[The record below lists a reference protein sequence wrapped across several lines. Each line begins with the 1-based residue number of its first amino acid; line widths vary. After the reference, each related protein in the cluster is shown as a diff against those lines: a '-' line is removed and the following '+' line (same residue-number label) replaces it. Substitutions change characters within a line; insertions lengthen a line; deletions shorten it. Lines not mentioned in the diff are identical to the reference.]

1 MAVTGVGVIGTS
13 EQKSTESM
21 SLLGSENGGSEESEE
36 PSSESEVVERSQST
50 PVFIARSLFRAI
62 QGGVFATIVMTAFR
76 LPILRSLPPSANF
89 WAKYV
94 GDGHPEEYTGI
105 GIVLHFLYGISF
117 GALFGLLYPRVNL
130 PRSATETEGVVWGTI
145 FGLLL
150 SIFGERVMMNWL
162 LGMEVEEGT
171 ETVFHAAHA
180 VYGIALG
187 TWVGSRIDPTR
198 SYEEYE
204 HSQ

>member
-1 MAVTGVGVIGTS
+1 MTLP
-13 EQKSTESM
+13 STD
-21 SLLGSENGGSEESEE
+21 GNGDGKR
-36 PSSESEVVERSQST
+36 PSSESEAVESAQST
-50 PVFIARSLFRAI
+50 PVYVARSLFRAV
-62 QGGVFATIVMTAFR
+62 QGGAFATVVMTVFR

-117 GALFGLLYPRVNL
+117 GALFGLLYPRANL
-130 PRSATETEGVVWGTI
+130 PGSVTETEGVVWGTL
-145 FGLLL
+145 FGLAL
-150 SIFGERVMMNWL
+150 SAFGERVMLNWL
-162 LGMEVEEGT
+162 LDMELDEDT
-171 ETVFHAAHA
+171 KTVFHASHA

-204 HSQ
+204 HGQ

>member
-1 MAVTGVGVIGTS
+1 MP
-13 EQKSTESM
+13 
-21 SLLGSENGGSEESEE
+21 LLRSNGDENSEE
-36 PSSESEVVERSQST
+36 PSSESEAVERAQST
-50 PVFIARSLFRAI
+50 PVFTARSLFRAI
-62 QGGVFATIVMTAFR
+62 QGGAFATVVMTAFR

-105 GIVLHFLYGISF
+105 GIVLHFAYGIGF

-145 FGLLL
+145 FGLAL
-150 SIFGERVMMNWL
+150 SVFGERVMLNRL
-162 LGMEVEEGT
+162 LDMEVEEGT

>member
-1 MAVTGVGVIGTS
+1 MNQSDANGDGTGPIHV
-13 EQKSTESM
+13 
-21 SLLGSENGGSEESEE
+21 
-36 PSSESEVVERSQST
+36 
-50 PVFIARSLFRAI
+50 ARSLFRAA
-62 QGGVFATIVMTAFR
+62 QGGAFATVVMTVFR

-94 GDGHPEEYTGI
+94 GNGHPEEYTGM
-105 GIVLHFLYGISF
+105 GILLHFLYGISF
-117 GALFGLLYPRVNL
+117 GALFGLLYPRLNL
-130 PRSATETEGVVWGTI
+130 PESASETEGVVWGTV
-145 FGLLL
+145 FGLAL
-150 SIFGERVMMNWL
+150 SVFGERVMLNRL
-162 LGMEVEEGT
+162 LDIDLGSDA
-171 ETVFHAAHA
+171 ETVFHASHA